1 MATQS
6 KLNPGLGS
14 SSPAAESF
22 AVRDLRKGFLWAPR
36 ELIFQAAP
44 VLGPLP
50 IAVYMALASYANA
63 SQVAFPSLSTL
74 SRLLGVS
81 RYAVRRALERLER
94 FNIIRKE
101 QIPGPGRR
109 RVRYVLLDPAVWR
122 LPESADAKPEAQSCT
137 TEEAASETEKVLVAS
152 AALAQSGAQPG
163 AIVPEPQGSP
173 PENGQR
179 KGISDLAQLCPAGS
193 NGKIAD
199 ENSNRKRG
207 DSELN
212 GAAQLC
218 QRAKPEG
225 NGNRV
230 PASAGNRHITISYEQ
245 KERTNGAGGASLEG
259 LGAPAARHEGSET
272 RESVT
277 LSSSGW
283 RIAPAAFRS
292 PRARDRIIGE
302 LRRDLSSFGPLD
314 EVLLFET
321 ASEIAEL
328 FPTVPVSQII
338 RQGLANGWALRELYA
353 FASAVGFLSEILM
366 EQLLP
371 SEDDDLTPW
380 LLAAFGDR
388 EAAWKLIDE
397 ATEGHFEAFLNFRSP
412 DEGALNY
419 GTLLKEALEAAPEEF
434 PWPAWWARL
443 EEALG
448 NLRRRLRA
456 EGVDPR
462 DVEIRYFGRE
472 VWDGVLSHLRRAR
485 RRCDAGE

>member
-1 MATQS
+1 MTQS
-6 KLNPGLGS
+6 KLTVGLA
-14 SSPAAESF
+14 SSPPTVEAF

-36 ELIFQAAP
+36 ELIAKAAP
-44 VLGPLP
+44 GLGPLP
-50 IAVYMALASYANA
+50 IAVYVALASYANA

-163 AIVPEPQGSP
+163 AIVPEPRGSP

-179 KGISDLAQLCPAGS
+179 KGISDLAQLCLADS

-230 PASAGNRHITISYEQ
+230 PDQAGIAHVTISNEL
-245 KERTNGAGGASLEG
+245 KERTNEREHCADSASLKRRGASASIDLKKAKLLVDLSRELEDIQVRDPQALIEKALSHGWQLEQLLEVASCAGEYSIDASLED
-259 LGAPAARHEGSET
+259 LVNRSAADWLEEIIPRG
-272 RESVT
+272 
-277 LSSSGW
+277 
-283 RIAPAAFRS
+283 PKAAWG
-292 PRARDRIIGE
+292 ILKQLIE
-302 LRRDLSSFGPLD
+302 RDLRSRWELPDLRDMIREPLSYRWWNWR
-314 EVLLFET
+314 L
-321 ASEIAEL
+321 
-328 FPTVPVSQII
+328 
-338 RQGLANGWALRELYA
+338 RQ
-353 FASAVGFLSEILM
+353 
-366 EQLLP
+366 
-371 SEDDDLTPW
+371 W
-380 LLAAFGDR
+380 LLRLGD
-388 EAAWKLIDE
+388 EIQGDPLAEQFLAKPVVPPWDE
-397 ATEGHFEAFLNFRSP
+397 
-412 DEGALNY
+412 
-419 GTLLKEALEAAPEEF
+419 
-434 PWPAWWARL
+434 
-443 EEALG
+443 
-448 NLRRRLRA
+448 
-456 EGVDPR
+456 
-462 DVEIRYFGRE
+462 
-472 VWDGVLSHLRRAR
+472 
-485 RRCDAGE
+485 